1 MFGYKI
7 YRATDGL
14 IKHDMW
20 YDDDK
25 NNVFVRNKFNIRDL
39 LEETVTLIVQQKCIK
54 FRSIELSEL
63 NGGKASITVNGS
75 VTVMIEWNDDRDEF
89 EIFPL
94 QKMVVSPVRL
104 CMLMLSPT
112 FIIGDYNEKEKKW
125 I

>member
-20 YDDDK
+20 YDDNK
-25 NNVFVRNKFNIRDL
+25 NNIFVRNKFDIRDL
-39 LEETVTLIVQQKCIK
+39 LEETVTLIVQQKRIK

-94 QKMVVSPVRL
+94 QNVVVSPVRL

-112 FIIGDYNEKEKKW
+112 FVIGYYDEKEKEKK
-125 I
+125 

>member
-7 YRATDGL
+7 YRTTDGL

-20 YDDDK
+20 YNDDK
-25 NNVFVRNKFNIRDL
+25 NNIFVRNKFNIRDL
-39 LEETVTLIVQQKCIK
+39 LEETVTLIVQQKHIK

-63 NGGKASITVNGS
+63 NGGRASITVNGS
-75 VTVMIEWNDDRDEF
+75 VTVMIEWNNDRDEF

-94 QKMVVSPVRL
+94 QNMVVSPVRL

-112 FIIGDYNEKEKKW
+112 FILGDYDEKEKK
-125 I
+125 

>member
-25 NNVFVRNKFNIRDL
+25 NNIFVRNKFNIRDL
-39 LEETVTLIVQQKCIK
+39 LEETVTLIAQQKRIK
-54 FRSIELSEL
+54 FGSIELSEL

-89 EIFPL
+89 EILPL

-112 FIIGDYNEKEKKW
+112 FVIGYYDNKEKK
-125 I
+125 

>member
-1 MFGYKI
+1 MFEYRV
-7 YRATDGL
+7 YRAKDGS
-14 IKHDMW
+14 IKHEMW

-25 NNVFVRNKFNIRDL
+25 NNIFVRNKFNIRDL
-39 LEETVTLIVQQKCIK
+39 LEETVTLIVQQKRIK

-63 NGGKASITVNGS
+63 NGGKASITVNES

-112 FIIGDYNEKEKKW
+112 FVIGDYNEKENK
-125 I
+125 

>member
-25 NNVFVRNKFNIRDL
+25 NNIFVKNKFNIRDL
-39 LEETVTLIVQQKCIK
+39 LEETVTLIVQQKRIK

-104 CMLMLSPT
+104 CMLLLSPT
-112 FIIGDYNEKEKKW
+112 FILGDYDEKEKK
-125 I
+125 

>member
-7 YRATDGL
+7 YRTTDGL

-20 YDDDK
+20 YNDDK
-25 NNVFVRNKFNIRDL
+25 NNIFVRNKFNIRDL
-39 LEETVTLIVQQKCIK
+39 LEETVTLIVQQKHIK

-63 NGGKASITVNGS
+63 NGGRASITVNGS

-94 QKMVVSPVRL
+94 QNVVVSPVRL
-104 CMLMLSPT
+104 CMLLLSPT
-112 FIIGDYNEKEKKW
+112 FVIGDYNEKENK
-125 I
+125 

>member
-7 YRATDGL
+7 YRAVDGL

-20 YDDDK
+20 YNDDK
-25 NNVFVRNKFNIRDL
+25 NSIFVRNKFNIRDL
-39 LEETVTLIVQQKCIK
+39 LEETVTLIVQQKHIK

-63 NGGKASITVNGS
+63 NGGRASITVNGS

-94 QKMVVSPVRL
+94 QNVVVSPVRL
-104 CMLMLSPT
+104 CMLLLSPT
-112 FIIGDYNEKEKKW
+112 FILGDYDEKEKK
-125 I
+125 

>member
-25 NNVFVRNKFNIRDL
+25 NNIFVRNKFNIRDL
-39 LEETVTLIVQQKCIK
+39 LEETVTLIVQQKRIK
-54 FRSIELSEL
+54 FKSIELSEL
-63 NGGKASITVNGS
+63 NGGKASTTVNGS

-112 FIIGDYNEKEKKW
+112 FVIGDYNKKENK
-125 I
+125 

>member
-1 MFGYKI
+1 MFEYRV
-7 YRATDGL
+7 YRAKDGS
-14 IKHDMW
+14 IKHEMC
-20 YDDDK
+20 YDDNK
-25 NNVFVRNKFNIRDL
+25 NSIFVRNKFNIRDL

-75 VTVMIEWNDDRDEF
+75 VTVMIEWNNDRDEF

-94 QKMVVSPVRL
+94 QNVVVSPVRL

-112 FIIGDYNEKEKKW
+112 FVIGDYNEKEKK
-125 I
+125 

>member
-7 YRATDGL
+7 YRTTDGL

-20 YDDDK
+20 YNDDK
-25 NNVFVRNKFNIRDL
+25 NNIFVRNKFNIRDL
-39 LEETVTLIVQQKCIK
+39 LEETVTLIVQQKHIK

-63 NGGKASITVNGS
+63 NGGRASITVNGS

-112 FIIGDYNEKEKKW
+112 FVIGDYDEKENK
-125 I
+125 

>member
-7 YRATDGL
+7 YRTTDGL

-20 YDDDK
+20 YNDDK
-25 NNVFVRNKFNIRDL
+25 NNIFVRNKFNIRDL
-39 LEETVTLIVQQKCIK
+39 LEETVTLIVQQKHIK

-63 NGGKASITVNGS
+63 NGGRASITVNGS

-94 QKMVVSPVRL
+94 QKMVISPVRL

-112 FIIGDYNEKEKKW
+112 FILGDYDEKEKK
-125 I
+125 

>member
-25 NNVFVRNKFNIRDL
+25 NNIFVRNKFNIRDL
-39 LEETVTLIVQQKCIK
+39 LEETVTLIVQQKHIK

-63 NGGKASITVNGS
+63 NGGRASITVNGS

-94 QKMVVSPVRL
+94 QNVVVSPVRL

-112 FIIGDYNEKEKKW
+112 FIIGDYNEKEKK
-125 I
+125 

>member
-25 NNVFVRNKFNIRDL
+25 NNIFVRNKFNIRDL
-39 LEETVTLIVQQKCIK
+39 LEETVTLIVQQKRIK

-63 NGGKASITVNGS
+63 NGGKASITVNDS
-75 VTVMIEWNDDRDEF
+75 VTIMIEWNDDRDEF

-112 FIIGDYNEKEKKW
+112 FVIGDYNEKENK
-125 I
+125 

>member
-7 YRATDGL
+7 YRTTDGL

-20 YDDDK
+20 YNDDK
-25 NNVFVRNKFNIRDL
+25 NNIFVRNKFNIRDL
-39 LEETVTLIVQQKCIK
+39 LEETVTLIVQQKHIK

-63 NGGKASITVNGS
+63 NGGRASITVNGS

-112 FIIGDYNEKEKKW
+112 FVIGDYDEKANK
-125 I
+125 

>member
-25 NNVFVRNKFNIRDL
+25 NNIFVRNKFNIRDL
-39 LEETVTLIVQQKCIK
+39 LEETVTLIVQQKRIK

-63 NGGKASITVNGS
+63 TGGKASITVNGS

-112 FIIGDYNEKEKKW
+112 FVIGYYDEKEKK
-125 I
+125 

>member
-20 YDDDK
+20 YDDNK
-25 NNVFVRNKFNIRDL
+25 NNIFVRNKFNIRDL
-39 LEETVTLIVQQKCIK
+39 LEETVTLIVQQKRIK

-75 VTVMIEWNDDRDEF
+75 VTVMIEWNDDMDEF

-112 FIIGDYNEKEKKW
+112 FVIGDYNEKENKW
-125 I
+125 T

>member
-14 IKHDMW
+14 IKHGMW

-25 NNVFVRNKFNIRDL
+25 NNIFVRNKFNIRDL
-39 LEETVTLIVQQKCIK
+39 LEETVTLIVQQKRIK
-54 FRSIELSEL
+54 FKSIELSEL
-63 NGGKASITVNGS
+63 NGGKASTTVNGS

-112 FIIGDYNEKEKKW
+112 FVIGDYNKKENKW
-125 I
+125 T

>member
-1 MFGYKI
+1 MFEYRV
-7 YRATDGL
+7 YRAKDGS
-14 IKHDMW
+14 IKHEMW

-25 NNVFVRNKFNIRDL
+25 NNIFVRNKFNIRDL
-39 LEETVTLIVQQKCIK
+39 LEETVTLIVQQKRIK

-63 NGGKASITVNGS
+63 NGGKASITVNES

-94 QKMVVSPVRL
+94 QNVVVSPVRL

-112 FIIGDYNEKEKKW
+112 FVIGDYDEKEKK
-125 I
+125 

>member
-20 YDDDK
+20 YNDDK
-25 NNVFVRNKFNIRDL
+25 NNIFVRNKFNIRDL
-39 LEETVTLIVQQKCIK
+39 LEETVTLIVQQKHIK

-63 NGGKASITVNGS
+63 NGGRASITVNGS

-112 FIIGDYNEKEKKW
+112 FVIGDYNEKENK
-125 I
+125 

>member
-7 YRATDGL
+7 YRASDGL

-25 NNVFVRNKFNIRDL
+25 NNIFVRNKFNIRDL
-39 LEETVTLIVQQKCIK
+39 LEETVTLIVQQKRIK

-75 VTVMIEWNDDRDEF
+75 ATIMIEWNNDRDEF

-104 CMLMLSPT
+104 CMIMLSPT
-112 FIIGDYNEKEKKW
+112 FVIGDYDEKEEK
-125 I
+125 

>member
-1 MFGYKI
+1 MFEYRV
-7 YRATDGL
+7 YRAKDGF
-14 IKHDMW
+14 IKHEMW

-25 NNVFVRNKFNIRDL
+25 NNIFVRNKFNIRDL
-39 LEETVTLIVQQKCIK
+39 LEETVTLIVQQKRIK

-63 NGGKASITVNGS
+63 NSGKASITVNGS

-94 QKMVVSPVRL
+94 QKMIVSPVRL

-112 FIIGDYNEKEKKW
+112 FVIGYYDEKEKK
-125 I
+125 

>member
-20 YDDDK
+20 YNDDK
-25 NNVFVRNKFNIRDL
+25 NNIFVRNKFNIRDL
-39 LEETVTLIVQQKCIK
+39 LEETVTLIVQQKHIK

-63 NGGKASITVNGS
+63 NGGRASITVNGS

-112 FIIGDYNEKEKKW
+112 FVIGDYDEKENK
-125 I
+125 

>member
-14 IKHDMW
+14 IKHGMW

-25 NNVFVRNKFNIRDL
+25 NNIFVRNKFNIRDL
-39 LEETVTLIVQQKCIK
+39 LEETVTLIVQQKRIK
-54 FRSIELSEL
+54 FKSIELSEL
-63 NGGKASITVNGS
+63 NGGKASTTVNGS

-112 FIIGDYNEKEKKW
+112 FVIGDYNKKENK
-125 I
+125 

>member
-25 NNVFVRNKFNIRDL
+25 NNIFIRNKFNIRDL
-39 LEETVTLIVQQKCIK
+39 LEETVTLIVQQKRIK

-63 NGGKASITVNGS
+63 NDGKASITVNGS
-75 VTVMIEWNDDRDEF
+75 VTVMIEWNDDRDVF

-94 QKMVVSPVRL
+94 QNVVVSPVRL
-104 CMLMLSPT
+104 YMLMLSPT
-112 FIIGDYNEKEKKW
+112 FVIGDYNEKEKK
-125 I
+125 

>member
-7 YRATDGL
+7 YRTTDGL

-20 YDDDK
+20 YNDDK
-25 NNVFVRNKFNIRDL
+25 NNIFVRNKFNIRDL
-39 LEETVTLIVQQKCIK
+39 LEETVTLIVQQKHIK

-63 NGGKASITVNGS
+63 NGGRASITVNGS
-75 VTVMIEWNDDRDEF
+75 VTVMIEWDNDRDEF

-104 CMLMLSPT
+104 CMLLLSPT
-112 FIIGDYNEKEKKW
+112 FILGDYDEKEKK
-125 I
+125 